1 MTIAAGLMEARPPYV
16 TFELRA
22 EEDRT
27 ASIAQGKYVARD
39 IPFALI
45 TPQGSKDRLERN
57 AVEWLTHISEEA
69 RNGRF
74 PQEWADHYHKAFTA
88 WQNGQDLPTLGS
100 PIANW
105 PVPTPAQVRMLLDIN
120 IRTVE
125 ELAQANEEALGHLGM
140 GGRALKQRAIDFLA
154 QAGDAGK
161 AAAEMEVLRTA
172 HAEVTKQN
180 AEMKEQLA
188 ALTAQVATLAGAST
202 AKASSNSNSK

>member
-57 AVEWLTHISEEA
+57 AEEWLTHISEEA

-74 PQEWADHYHKAFTA
+74 PQEWADHYHKAFAA

-154 QAGDAGK
+154 QSGDAGK

-188 ALTAQVATLAGAST
+188 ALTAQVAALAGTST
-202 AKASSNSNSK
+202 AKPSPKS